1 MSRSLTNILVAE
13 PDDQEDKSFWKEAKS
28 LTDLTL
34 NETSTDVEIY
44 STNEDEFFDLGL
56 ENSLTE
62 LDTEMLE
69 FVIAKLESRMKVVK
83 SERLELE
90 SQLES
95 TNTCL
100 SALENTYPKNS

>member
-1 MSRSLTNILVAE
+1 MTSRSLTDLLAD
-13 PDDQEDKSFWKEAKS
+13 PDDQGDRSLWKEAKS

-34 NETSTDVEIY
+34 NQSSTDVEIY
-44 STNEDEFFDLGL
+44 STNENELFDLVL

-69 FVIAKLESRMKVVK
+69 FVIAKLESRMKAIN

-100 SALENTYPKNS
+100 TALENIPKYN